1 MYTQQE
7 AEGKRLK
14 NPFDTIT
21 EGIGINRQTTNLSQ
35 AQIDGA
41 FKGTDTEAVEMV
53 GQAHTASVI
62 SHVISSLQCVGLN
75 VPTIT
80 DACRHAHTLFIW
92 QR

>member
-21 EGIGINRQTTNLSQ
+21 EGIGINRQTVNFSK

-53 GQAHTASVI
+53 GQAHTASVMSHTI
-62 SHVISSLQCVGLN
+62 SALPCVGLG

-80 DACRHAHTLFIW
+80 DACRHAHTLVAW
-92 QR
+92 HK